1 MPTGIN
7 PERQKGI
14 PLTKAALALT
24 PLTIGVLSACSN
36 NPALA
41 KLPEGVTPIA
51 TDTATAIIPMTPAHA
66 PSIIPA
72 SPAITVEVSP
82 LPPSKATETI
92 TATVPVITPTVGTPL
107 PIPGTPF
114 AIPSSTETKP
124 TATVTKTVIPTA
136 TKEATATPT
145 RSPEEIRKEAHELS
159 IKLITGPNALIPSD
173 LPPDQV
179 GKFQAAIQDALTYYP
194 YNLTA
199 KTLNDFILQQS
210 GKDFAQHMAVTY
222 SKYNYKNYTFDLERV
237 LKEINV
243 NKPEDLFRSV
253 GIMANPN
260 PSIPTTQ
267 WRADTDMIYYSQND
281 LNQYY
286 PELFLA
292 LGKEAVANY
301 ASDYATS
308 IRWQQIHDAHAQ
320 GKPTPSLN
328 KMIGGEAQA
337 NFGEEI
343 SMAIEAYMLNQYHKT
358 GRSLS
363 NTSVSDYMSTLL
375 NAAFTGGVH
384 TR

>member
-1 MPTGIN
+1 MPTGIS

-36 NPALA
+36 NPAV
-41 KLPEGVTPIA
+41 KPPEGVTPIA

-159 IKLITGPNALIPSD
+159 IKLTTGEYAAVPADLDPARREAIRAAIEQALIIYPYGITGEELN
-173 LPPDQV
+173 
-179 GKFQAAIQDALTYYP
+179 QDIF
-194 YNLTA
+194 N
-199 KTLNDFILQQS
+199 KS
-210 GKDFAQHMAVTY
+210 GKDFRKYINDTYGKYGIDYDTIIKQLNINHM
-222 SKYNYKNYTFDLERV
+222 
-237 LKEINV
+237 
-243 NKPEDLFRSV
+243 EDLFS
-253 GIMANPN
+253 GINIDPNHYSGPTTSWQPGKDTIFIAPEDFNPN
-260 PSIPTTQ
+260 SNSYPLYASLIKESVANKVSDNATTIRLAKIEEALAKGKPIPSPAQLIGG
-267 WRADTDMIYYSQND
+267 YSQ
-281 LNQYY
+281 
-286 PELFLA
+286 
-292 LGKEAVANY
+292 V
-301 ASDYATS
+301 S
-308 IRWQQIHDAHAQ
+308 
-320 GKPTPSLN
+320 
-328 KMIGGEAQA
+328 
-337 NFGEEI
+337 FGESI
-343 SMAIEAYMLNQYHKT
+343 SFAIQFYVYPQATFLENMFL
-358 GRSLS
+358 
-363 NTSVSDYMSTLL
+363 
-375 NAAFTGGVH
+375 GGIHVKP
-384 TR
+384 